1 MIKITV
7 VVQPLSRRENRRK
20 ESPITKKRPTKMEVS
35 TTTIDD
41 ENGVTICENA
51 MRVNIPSLDKTLV
64 VTLIQSEWE
73 MEVLNFI
80 F

>member
-7 VVQPLSRRENRRK
+7 VVQPLSRRGNRRK

-41 ENGVTICENA
+41 GNGVTICENA

>member
-1 MIKITV
+1 
-7 VVQPLSRRENRRK
+7 
-20 ESPITKKRPTKMEVS
+20 MEVS

-41 ENGVTICENA
+41 GNGVTICENA